1 MGSDTHAKAAV
12 TFRAT
17 ILSGGKTATGIEVPD
32 DVVAALGTSRRPR
45 VRVTMGSYTYR
56 STVAPM
62 RGRFMLPVSADVRE
76 GAGVA
81 GGDELDVA
89 LELDDAPREVT
100 IPPDLAAALEP
111 EARSFLDG
119 LSYTNQRRVVLS
131 VEGAKTEE
139 TRRRRIAKAVEA
151 LSEGRK
157 L

>member
-1 MGSDTHAKAAV
+1 MASDTQVTAAV

-17 ILSGGKTATGIEVPD
+17 ILSGGKTATGIEVPG

-45 VRVTMGSYTYR
+45 VRVTLGSFTYR

-62 RGRFMLPVSADVRE
+62 GGRFMLPVSADVRA

-81 GGDELDVA
+81 GGDELDVT

-100 IPPDLAAALEP
+100 IPPDLAAALGA
-111 EARSFLDG
+111 EARRFLDG
-119 LSYTNQRRVVLS
+119 LSYTNQLRVVLS

-139 TRRRRIAKAVEA
+139 TRLRRIAKAVEA